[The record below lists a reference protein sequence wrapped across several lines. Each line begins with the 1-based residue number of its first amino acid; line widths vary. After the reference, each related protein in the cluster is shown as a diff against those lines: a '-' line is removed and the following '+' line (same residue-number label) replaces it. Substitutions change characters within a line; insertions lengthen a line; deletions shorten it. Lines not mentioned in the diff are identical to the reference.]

1 MKYFLRCDFGL
12 CKSDWLYLIPTIK
25 ITKSNRYLEVELDV
39 LLLSIY
45 WVFSIG
51 NYDKDES

>member
-1 MKYFLRCDFGL
+1 MKYFLRCDFSGY
-12 CKSDWLYLIPTIK
+12 KSDWLYLIPTIK
-25 ITKSNRYLEVELDV
+25 ITKSNKYLEVELDV

-45 WVFSIG
+45 WTFSIG

>member
-1 MKYFLRCDFGL
+1 MKYFLRCDFS
-12 CKSDWLYLIPTIK
+12 CFKSDWFYLIPTIK
-25 ITKSNRYLEVELDV
+25 ITKSNRYLDVELDV

>member
-1 MKYFLRCDFGL
+1 MKYFLRCDFTL
-12 CKSDWLYLIPTIK
+12 CKADWLYLIPTIK

>member
-1 MKYFLRCDFGL
+1 MKYFLRCDFTL
-12 CKSDWLYLIPTIK
+12 CKADWLYLIPTIK
-25 ITKSNRYLEVELDV
+25 ITKTNRYLEVEFDV

-45 WVFSIG
+45 WVFSIC

>member
-1 MKYFLRCDFGL
+1 MKYFLRCDFSGY
-12 CKSDWLYLIPTIK
+12 KSDWLYIIPTIK

-45 WVFSIG
+45 WTFSIG

>member
-12 CKSDWLYLIPTIK
+12 CKADWLYLIPTIK

-39 LLLSIY
+39 LLFSIY

>member
-1 MKYFLRCDFGL
+1 MKYFLRCDFSL
-12 CKSDWLYLIPTIK
+12 CNAYCLYLIPTIK
-25 ITKSNRYLEVELDV
+25 ITKTNRYLEVELDV

>member
-12 CKSDWLYLIPTIK
+12 CKAVWFYLIPTIK

-45 WVFSIG
+45 WIFSIG

>member
-1 MKYFLRCDFGL
+1 MKYFLRCDFSC

-25 ITKSNRYLEVELDV
+25 IIKFNRYLEVELDV

>member
-1 MKYFLRCDFGL
+1 MKYFLRCDFS
-12 CKSDWLYLIPTIK
+12 CFKSDWLYLIPTIK

-45 WVFSIG
+45 WIFSIG